1 MAQNLG
7 SMSDEEWAKVTGK
20 NPEFRTK
27 DRSHELSPQRRGI
40 IPGLSKLAG
49 GVSNIFDL
57 FHGAKKLARAEDTR
71 AAQSAIDSIASM
83 DKSKTV

>member
-1 MAQNLG
+1 MAQNLD

-20 NPEFRTK
+20 NPEFRTRQHH
-27 DRSHELSPQRRGI
+27 DLSPQRRGI